1 MHAMLFTTINGNP
14 AHPNLSGQSKRKGAG
29 CPHCLKDTCVVWLR
43 HSKKY
48 IFMGHHHFLGKKHPY
63 RAMDC
68 QFNGEKENR
77 EAPLHTNNHTSMS
90 LEMQN
95 HTQIIFIIDTSKGYK
110 AAIMFI
116 ITRHYH
122 DEEHRYKLR
131 KRDILHDEICK
142 ITHTDRPCSQVDL
155 ACLSCPSVDRQR

>member
-1 MHAMLFTTINGNP
+1 VKEVWNEYKREEYTMHAMLFTTINGNP

-95 HTQIIFIIDTSKGYK
+95 HTHRLYSSLIHQKVTKRPSCSSSLGTTMMRNID
-110 AAIMFI
+110 IN
-116 ITRHYH
+116 
-122 DEEHRYKLR
+122 
-131 KRDILHDEICK
+131 
-142 ITHTDRPCSQVDL
+142 
-155 ACLSCPSVDRQR
+155 